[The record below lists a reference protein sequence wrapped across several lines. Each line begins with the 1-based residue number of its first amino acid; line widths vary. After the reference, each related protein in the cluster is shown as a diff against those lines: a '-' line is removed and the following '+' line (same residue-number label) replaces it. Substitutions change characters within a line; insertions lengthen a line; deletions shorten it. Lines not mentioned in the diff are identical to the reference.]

1 MEQPTV
7 MNNLISSQNR
17 YNVFTLL
24 QQLDRGV
31 MNHFAW
37 LRDLHRAM
45 ICHEFDAG
53 SPNLHH
59 DAHCRCKFGRWYESC
74 NPEGLLD
81 DPQFRDIGV
90 LHKEM
95 HDAARDMLQE
105 QLAEHKVHPGSYTHF
120 MDTAI
125 HFKVAV
131 RQFQSSLI
139 ERICVVDQ
147 LTGTWNRHV
156 MHYKLG
162 QELERINRTGGHCCF
177 CMVDIDRFKDVNDTY
192 GHQIG
197 DQVLRKVAEILSASL
212 RKYDSIFRYGGE
224 EFLVCLPAAAEREA
238 EQLIERL
245 RQDIEQSP
253 LTISGHDEPL
263 RITAS
268 FGVAC
273 LSAGRDIEEVITEAD
288 HALMWAKADGR
299 NCVRVWTET
308 P

>member
-1 MEQPTV
+1 MKQPAV
-7 MNNLISSQNR
+7 MNTVISSQNR

-37 LRDLHRAM
+37 LRDLHRDM
-45 ICHEFDAG
+45 ICHEFNAD
-53 SPNLHH
+53 SPNLSH
-59 DAHCRCKFGRWYESC
+59 DAHCRCKFGRWYEGC
-74 NPEGLLD
+74 PQDGLFD
-81 DPQFRDIGV
+81 DPQFRDIGT

-105 QLAEHKVHPGSYTHF
+105 QISLQTVHPGVYTRF
-120 MDTAI
+120 MDSAI
-125 HFKVAV
+125 QFKVAV
-131 RQFQSSLI
+131 RQFQTSLI
-139 ERICVVDQ
+139 ERVCVVDQ

-162 QELERINRTGGHCCF
+162 QELERINRKGGHCCF
-177 CMVDIDRFKDVNDTY
+177 CMVDIDHFKDVNDTY
-192 GHQIG
+192 GHQVG
-197 DQVLRKVAEILSASL
+197 DMVLRKVAEVLSASL

-224 EFLVCLPAAAEREA
+224 EFLLCLPAATEA
-238 EQLIERL
+238 EAAQLLERL
-245 RQDIEQSP
+245 RHDIEQTAITIAGCDNP
-253 LTISGHDEPL
+253 LSV
-263 RITAS
+263 TAS

-273 LSAGRDIEEVITEAD
+273 LSAGSDLEAVITEAD

-299 NCVRVWTET
+299 NCIRIWTEN